1 VTLESIFAKSSR
13 TRLGLRFAN
22 RMSSM
27 RSQGYNVLML
37 KSAGTRLREV
47 YSAFWFCVLTTAIGS
62 TILSGCATTH
72 ADLALTAPSAA
83 VVGVPFTVTATV
95 TYKGK
100 PDTVINNH
108 IHFTSS
114 DPSAILPGDHSF
126 TPADA
131 GSYTWTN
138 GFTLSTPGNQTIS
151 GYIVDASG
159 INASATIAVSP

>member
-1 VTLESIFAKSSR
+1 
-13 TRLGLRFAN
+13 
-22 RMSSM
+22 M
-27 RSQGYNVLML
+27 RSQGCNVLVL
-37 KSAGTRLREV
+37 KSSRMRLRQI
-47 YSAFWFCVLTTAIGS
+47 SRALRFSVLTAAIGATMS
-62 TILSGCATTH
+62 SGCGTTH
-72 ADLALTAPSAA
+72 ATLALSAPSAA
-83 VVGVPFTVTATV
+83 VAGIPFTVTATV

-114 DPSAILPGDHSF
+114 DPAAVLPGDHYF
-126 TPADA
+126 TPADS

-151 GYIVDASG
+151 GYVVDASG